1 MHIKDVEQRTGLS
14 RANIRYY
21 EQEGL
26 VHPARRKNGYRDYS
40 PDDLEALL
48 RVRLLRRLD
57 VPIEEIRAM
66 QAGKLSLSEALSQIR
81 GAGEVTVVLT
91 LAGGPRQVLA
101 QDVDQAAERGQER
114 RETVVVSRGSGGQE
128 AVAVQEVSPE
138 YQGALLVC
146 PGGGDPTVR
155 LQLTQAVAA
164 LTGLGADKISISEGK

>member
-1 MHIKDVEQRTGLS
+1 MNGREAVGRLKQCLSGRLGLAGRFGKYKWVALILLVGLLLLAWPTGDGTQTEDTTETAQTFDL
-14 RANIRYY
+14 A
-21 EQEGL
+21 ETE
-26 VHPARRKNGYRDYS
+26 AR
-40 PDDLEALL
+40 LA
-48 RVRLLRRLD
+48 
-57 VPIEEIRAM
+57 A
-66 QAGKLSLSEALSQIR
+66 ALSQIK

-91 LAGGPRQVLA
+91 LAGGPRQILA
-101 QDVDQAAERGQER
+101 QDVDQATERGQER

-155 LQLTQAVAA
+155 LQLTQAVSA

>member
-1 MHIKDVEQRTGLS
+1 MNGREAVGRLQKRLSGRSGLS
-14 RANIRYY
+14 SRLKKYKWV
-21 EQEGL
+21 GL
-26 VHPARRKNGYRDYS
+26 V
-40 PDDLEALL
+40 LL
-48 RVRLLRRLD
+48 VGLLLLAW
-57 VPIEEIRAM
+57 P
-66 QAGKLSLSEALSQIR
+66 AGKENQAETAAETPQTFDLAATEARLAEALSQIR

-91 LAGGPRQVLA
+91 LA
-101 QDVDQAAERGQER
+101 QDVDQATERGQER

>member
-1 MHIKDVEQRTGLS
+1 MNGREAVGRLQKHLSGRSGLS
-14 RANIRYY
+14 SRLKKYKWV
-21 EQEGL
+21 GL
-26 VHPARRKNGYRDYS
+26 V
-40 PDDLEALL
+40 LL
-48 RVRLLRRLD
+48 VGLLLLAW
-57 VPIEEIRAM
+57 P
-66 QAGKLSLSEALSQIR
+66 AGKENQAETAAETPQTFDLAATEARLSEALSQIR

-101 QDVDQAAERGQER
+101 QDVDQATERGQ
-114 RETVVVSRGSGGQE
+114 ETVVVSRGSGGQE

>member
-1 MHIKDVEQRTGLS
+1 MNGREDVGRLQKRLSGRSGLS
-14 RANIRYY
+14 SRLKKYKWV
-21 EQEGL
+21 GL
-26 VHPARRKNGYRDYS
+26 V
-40 PDDLEALL
+40 LL
-48 RVRLLRRLD
+48 VGLLLLAW
-57 VPIEEIRAM
+57 P
-66 QAGKLSLSEALSQIR
+66 AGKENQAETAAETPQTFDLAATEARLSEALSQIR

-101 QDVDQAAERGQER
+101 QDVDQATERGQER

>member
-1 MHIKDVEQRTGLS
+1 MNGREAVGRLQKRLSGRLGLAG
-14 RANIRYY
+14 RLGTYKWV
-21 EQEGL
+21 GL
-26 VHPARRKNGYRDYS
+26 VLVVGLLLLAWPTGEGASTEDAPETAHTFDLAATEAR
-40 PDDLEALL
+40 LA
-48 RVRLLRRLD
+48 
-57 VPIEEIRAM
+57 
-66 QAGKLSLSEALSQIR
+66 EALSQIK

-101 QDVDQAAERGQER
+101 QDVDQASERGQER

>member
-1 MHIKDVEQRTGLS
+1 MNGREAVGRLQKHLSGRSGLS
-14 RANIRYY
+14 SRLKKYKWV
-21 EQEGL
+21 GL
-26 VHPARRKNGYRDYS
+26 V
-40 PDDLEALL
+40 LL
-48 RVRLLRRLD
+48 VG
-57 VPIEEIRAM
+57 P
-66 QAGKLSLSEALSQIR
+66 AGKENQAETAAETPQTFDLAATEARLAEALSQIR

>member
-1 MHIKDVEQRTGLS
+1 MNGREAVGRLQKRLSGRLGKYKWVGLILLVGLFLLAWPTGEGTQAEDTPETTRTFDL
-14 RANIRYY
+14 AAT
-21 EQEGL
+21 E
-26 VHPARRKNGYRDYS
+26 AR
-40 PDDLEALL
+40 LA
-48 RVRLLRRLD
+48 
-57 VPIEEIRAM
+57 
-66 QAGKLSLSEALSQIR
+66 EALSRIK

-101 QDVDQAAERGQER
+101 QDVDQTTERGQER

>member
-1 MHIKDVEQRTGLS
+1 MNGREAVSRLQKALTGRLG
-14 RANIRYY
+14 RYKWVGLIFVA
-21 EQEGL
+21 GL
-26 VHPARRKNGYRDYS
+26 VLLAWPGGTSAGDALPETAETFDLAATEAR
-40 PDDLEALL
+40 LA
-48 RVRLLRRLD
+48 
-57 VPIEEIRAM
+57 
-66 QAGKLSLSEALSQIR
+66 EALSQIK

-101 QDVDQAAERGQER
+101 QDVDQTAERGQER

-146 PGGGDPTVR
+146 AGGGDPTVR
-155 LQLTQAVAA
+155 LQLTQAVSA

>member
-1 MHIKDVEQRTGLS
+1 MNGREAVGRLQKRLSGRSGLS
-14 RANIRYY
+14 SRLKKYKWV
-21 EQEGL
+21 GL
-26 VHPARRKNGYRDYS
+26 V
-40 PDDLEALL
+40 LL
-48 RVRLLRRLD
+48 VW
-57 VPIEEIRAM
+57 P
-66 QAGKLSLSEALSQIR
+66 AGKENQAETAAETPQTFDLAATEARLSEALSQIR

>member
-1 MHIKDVEQRTGLS
+1 MNGREAVGRLQKRLSGRSGLS
-14 RANIRYY
+14 SRLKKYKWV
-21 EQEGL
+21 GL
-26 VHPARRKNGYRDYS
+26 V
-40 PDDLEALL
+40 LL
-48 RVRLLRRLD
+48 VGLLLLAW
-57 VPIEEIRAM
+57 P
-66 QAGKLSLSEALSQIR
+66 AGKENQAETAAETPQTFDLAATEARLAEALSQIR

-101 QDVDQAAERGQER
+101 QDVDQATERGQER

-128 AVAVQEVSPE
+128 AVE

>member
-1 MHIKDVEQRTGLS
+1 MNGREAVGRLQKHLSGRSGLS
-14 RANIRYY
+14 
-21 EQEGL
+21 
-26 VHPARRKNGYRDYS
+26 S
-40 PDDLEALL
+40 
-48 RVRLLRRLD
+48 RL
-57 VPIEEIRAM
+57 
-66 QAGKLSLSEALSQIR
+66 KKYKS
-81 GAGEVTVVLT
+81 VVLT

-101 QDVDQAAERGQER
+101 QDVDQATERGQER

>member
-1 MHIKDVEQRTGLS
+1 MNGREAVGRLQKRLSGRSGLS
-14 RANIRYY
+14 SRLKKYKWV
-21 EQEGL
+21 GL
-26 VHPARRKNGYRDYS
+26 V
-40 PDDLEALL
+40 LL
-48 RVRLLRRLD
+48 VGLLLLAW
-57 VPIEEIRAM
+57 P
-66 QAGKLSLSEALSQIR
+66 AGKENQAETAAETPQTFDLAATEALSQIR

>member
-1 MHIKDVEQRTGLS
+1 MNGREAVGRLQKRLS
-14 RANIRYY
+14 GRLGKYKWV
-21 EQEGL
+21 GL
-26 VHPARRKNGYRDYS
+26 VLVVGLLLLAWPTGEGETAEDTTETAQTFDLAATEAR
-40 PDDLEALL
+40 LA
-48 RVRLLRRLD
+48 
-57 VPIEEIRAM
+57 A
-66 QAGKLSLSEALSQIR
+66 ALSQIK

-91 LAGGPRQVLA
+91 LAGGPRQILA
-101 QDVDQAAERGQER
+101 QDVDQATERGQER

-155 LQLTQAVAA
+155 LQLTQAVSA